1 MREDKGVQKIA
12 KLRERH
18 GHLIQSTST
27 TRIED
32 LNNVFIS
39 SRATG
44 EDVITLSVHT
54 RAERYRPKTSG
65 VDRGISE
72 RGEDEEP
79 EENELDALKKVKG
92 LGLPRAKTKDSYRF
106 DQLSEINALKQ
117 KLAKENVFCPVQT
130 IQRAILMPE
139 EAPPKALLEGRFP
152 VPGVGLLVNPFAEKK
167 KKKKKKKKKGKK
179 RAK

>member
-1 MREDKGVQKIA
+1 MTGKGGSA
-12 KLRERH
+12 MPLLR
-18 GHLIQSTST
+18 S
-27 TRIED
+27 
-32 LNNVFIS
+32 NACFWK
-39 SRATG
+39 AW
-44 EDVITLSVHT
+44 
-54 RAERYRPKTSG
+54 
-65 VDRGISE
+65 
-72 RGEDEEP
+72 
-79 EENELDALKKVKG
+79 
-92 LGLPRAKTKDSYRF
+92 
-106 DQLSEINALKQ
+106 QLSEINALKQ